1 MPTLELTFP
10 IGSEMAM
17 SAEAILIEA
26 LTKVAEDV
34 GAEVVDAQLVVP
46 SLLDRNDSR
55 APVPTS
61 RPMLMPFGVVI
72 FFGGDVDFF
81 GTSVG
86 GVGVERTCS

>member
-55 APVPTS
+55 APAPTS
-61 RPMLMPFGVVI
+61 RPLLTGIQVMSHI
-72 FFGGDVDFF
+72 
-81 GTSVG
+81 
-86 GVGVERTCS
+86 